1 MSSIKKNDLDPQET
15 QEGVEAMEAVIERD
29 GHERAQYILR
39 QLADQSVL
47 SGVGSP
53 YSANTPY
60 LNTIPP
66 ELEVR
71 SKGNQELE
79 SKIRSI
85 IRWNAVVMVMRANK
99 DDSDLGGHIAS
110 YASSATLYDVGF
122 NHFWHAPS
130 KDHEGDL
137 IFIQGHS
144 APGIYARAFLEG
156 RLTKE
161 QLDNFRSES
170 EGKGVSSYPHP
181 WLMSE
186 FWQFPTVSMGLGPI
200 MAIYQARFLKYMQ
213 NRSLLDTTGR
223 KV

>member
-1 MSSIKKNDLDPQET
+1 MNSINKNDLDPQET
-15 QEGVEAMEAVIERD
+15 QEWVEAMEAVIERD

-47 SGVGSP
+47 SGAGSP

-60 LNTIPP
+60 LNTISP

-71 SKGNQELE
+71 SKGNLELE

-85 IRWNAVVMVMRANK
+85 IRWNAVVMVMRANN

-130 KDHEGDL
+130 KDHDGDL
-137 IFIQGHS
+137 VFIQGHS

-156 RLTKE
+156 RLT
-161 QLDNFRSES
+161 N
-170 EGKGVSSYPHP
+170 
-181 WLMSE
+181 
-186 FWQFPTVSMGLGPI
+186 
-200 MAIYQARFLKYMQ
+200 
-213 NRSLLDTTGR
+213 
-223 KV
+223 